1 MALSALMFKQIMH
14 YHRWPLM
21 NEITLFV
28 FLFVVIPIKE
38 TA

>member
-14 YHRWPLM
+14 YHWWPLM
-21 NEITLFV
+21 NEIIV